1 MEIRNLIV
9 VLAGAAALHSEP
21 TTSSPIKSYPLDER
35 TVYAIAVSQDEPT
48 TCVFPEKLTALES
61 ANISLRPDE
70 RPAVLM
76 SYQPGAPFF
85 SVRALRPEAHAAVN
99 VVFHGKVFVLNFA
112 TAVAPD
118 RAVTFYDAPLASP
131 ARVTRPATPEILKS
145 LIERA
150 KNFAQLRE
158 QYPTLTQ
165 TIDHATPGSICFFK
179 DFTVT
184 VEDVFRFD
192 AEDVL
197 VFRVRFANA
206 GDATVR
212 YTPRSLAVRAGH
224 TVYPVVLADASGV
237 ISPRREAEAFLAV
250 AGAPEGGR
258 ANLSVKN
265 VFSILVPRVT

>member
-1 MEIRNLIV
+1 MEIRNLLVI
-9 VLAGAAALHSEP
+9 LAGAAALRGEP
-21 TTSSPIKSYPLDER
+21 ATSSPIKSYPLDER
-35 TVYAIAVSQDEPT
+35 TVYAIAISQDEPT

-61 ANISLRPDE
+61 ANVSLKPDE

-85 SVRALRPEAHAAVN
+85 SVRALRPDAHAAVN
-99 VVFHGKVFVLNFA
+99 VLLRGKVFVLNFA

-118 RAVTFYDAPLASP
+118 RAVIFFDAPLGSP
-131 ARVTRPATPEILKS
+131 ARAPREATPEILKS

-150 KNFAQLRE
+150 KNFARLRE
-158 QYPTLTQ
+158 QYPALTQ
-165 TIDHATPGSICFFK
+165 AIDHATPSTVSPGQG
-179 DFTVT
+179 FTVK
-184 VEDVFRFD
+184 VDEVFRFD

-206 GDATVR
+206 GDSIVR
-212 YTPRSLAVRAGH
+212 YDSRRLAVRAGH
-224 TVYPVVLADASGV
+224 TVYPVALADASGV
-237 ISPRREAEAFLAV
+237 ISPRGDTEAFLAV

-265 VFSILVPRVT
+265 VFSILVPRAK

>member
-1 MEIRNLIV
+1 MEIRNLLV
-9 VLAGAAALHSEP
+9 VLAGAAALRGEP
-21 TTSSPIKSYPLDER
+21 ATNSPIKSYPLDER
-35 TVYAIAVSQDEPT
+35 TVYAIAVSPDEPT

-61 ANISLRPDE
+61 ANVSLKPDE

-85 SVRALRPEAHAAVN
+85 SVRALRPDAHAAVN
-99 VVFHGKVFVLNFA
+99 VVFRGKIFVLNFA
-112 TAVAPD
+112 TTVAPD
-118 RAVTFYDAPLASP
+118 RAVTFFDALAGGP
-131 ARVTRPATPEILKS
+131 ARMPRPATPEVLRS

-150 KNFAQLRE
+150 KNFARLRE
-158 QYPTLTQ
+158 QYPALTQ
-165 TIDHATPGSICFFK
+165 TIDHAAPGTIGLFK

-197 VFRVRFANA
+197 VFRVRIANA

-212 YTPRSLAVRAGH
+212 YDRRSLAVRAGH
-224 TVYPVVLADASGV
+224 TVYPVALADASGV
-237 ISPRREAEAFLAV
+237 VTPRGDAEAFLAI

-265 VFSILVPRVT
+265 VFSILVPRTT

>member
-1 MEIRNLIV
+1 MEIRNLLVI
-9 VLAGAAALHSEP
+9 LAGAAALRGEP
-21 TTSSPIKSYPLDER
+21 ATNSPIKSYSLDER

-61 ANISLRPDE
+61 ANVSLKPDE

-85 SVRALRPEAHAAVN
+85 SVRALRPDAHAAVN
-99 VVFHGKVFVLNFA
+99 VLFRGKVFVLNFA

-118 RAVTFYDAPLASP
+118 RAVKFLDAPLASP
-131 ARVTRPATPEILKS
+131 PRVTRPVTPEILKS

-150 KNFAQLRE
+150 KNFALLNE
-158 QYPTLTQ
+158 QYPALTQ
-165 TIDHATPGSICFFK
+165 TIDHATPGTVCLFR
-179 DFTVT
+179 DFAVT
-184 VEDVFRFD
+184 IEEVFRFD

-206 GDATVR
+206 GNAALR
-212 YTPRSLAVRAGH
+212 YDPRSLTVRAGH
-224 TVYPVVLADASGV
+224 TVYPVARAEASGV
-237 ISPRREAEAFLAV
+237 IPPQGSTEAIFAIAD
-250 AGAPEGGR
+250 APEGGR

-265 VFSILVPRVT
+265 VFAVLVPRAT